1 MIQRGTSIPYF
12 KSFNRPMLVL
22 GVDRSLFFLLVALC
36 MPIAVSGH
44 FSPLMDLTAALVFT
58 SGYLIGLLLTRTDP
72 QLLILYKRSIRYSE
86 YYCAQP
92 CVHAKEIALG
102 VSVPV
107 VNGSKG
113 LL

>member
-1 MIQRGTSIPYF
+1 MIQRGTFIPYF

-44 FSPLMDLTAALVFT
+44 FSPLMDLTTALVFT

-72 QLLILYKRSIRYSE
+72 QLFILYKKSLRYSG

-92 CVHAKEIALG
+92 CIHAKDVPLG

-107 VNGSKG
+107 VNASKG